1 MMSETLWPLV
11 LAVVVFVGVHIGLS
25 VSSFRAT
32 MIGKLGKWP
41 YMALYSVLML
51 GLLYGLILA
60 YAAAPHVPVF
70 TPGTPLKH
78 GALTLMLI
86 AVYFIVA
93 GYTTPSIVLLGA
105 EELGLA
111 KGPRGILKITRHPVL
126 WGVALWGVT
135 HMLATGDG
143 AALIFF
149 GGMVVLA
156 VAGAAHMERRKRL
169 QLGAEWDA
177 FAAATSFWPLA
188 AIIGGR
194 TRIEAGEIRWWQTA
208 AALLVYAGLLFA
220 HAAAGRNVF
229 PYELR

>member
-1 MMSETLWPLV
+1 MISQTLWPLS

-32 MIGKLGKWP
+32 MIGKLGKWV
-41 YMALYSVLML
+41 YLALYSVFMT
-51 GLLYGLILA
+51 GLLAGLISA
-60 YAAAPHVPVF
+60 YMAAPQVPVF
-70 TPGTPLKH
+70 EPGIPLKH

-86 AVYFIVA
+86 SVYFIVV

-126 WGVALWGVT
+126 WGVAIWAVT
-135 HMLATGDG
+135 HMLANGDA

-149 GGMVVLA
+149 GGMAVLA
-156 VAGAAHMERRKRL
+156 VAGAAHMDRRKRL
-169 QLGAEWDA
+169 QLGAEWDE

-188 AIIGGR
+188 AIITGR
-194 TRIEAGEIRWWQTA
+194 TRVEPSEIRWWQTA
-208 AALLVYAGLLFA
+208 AALLVYAGLLYG
-220 HAAAGRNVF
+220 HAVAGRNVF
-229 PYELR
+229 PYKLL